1 MNPAYRPTVFGLSE
15 ADCAV
20 LRKTLLEK
28 SFEPV
33 DRGVIREDGT
43 AYKYFAEEHKGT
55 GRPVPVLKE
64 MAKADLEKD
73 ATNQLGVPT
82 GLGLVP
88 YPLEAP
94 AKLLYPVLT
103 PLRNMIPRQTIG
115 GTALYY
121 KRVTG
126 INTTK
131 IWGSVPQATS
141 STTGR
146 NTPIAYNEKDVTET
160 WKTFGMES
168 FFTPEAQRGASST
181 IVPGQN
187 FNAEEFATL
196 SCLQATMMAE
206 EKLILG
212 GNVTILGQV
221 AGITKTGITQ
231 AATTVGTLVAATN
244 YNVQVSALTLAGY
257 YQGSVGGDVAGVLG
271 ENIPAAATVIAT
283 TAGGNAGDESLTITW
298 TAVRGAVAYNVF
310 LLTGGA
316 AKYSKTVLTNYAQ
329 LLDTGTGAVANAVDQ
344 TANANDFDGLI
355 AISEASTSGYYL
367 ALPVTATGSST
378 FTGDNKTGVNEI
390 DTALKS
396 FWDTYRLGPGLIV
409 AQSTQRKKISEI
421 VLGSSTPIFRVQLEA
436 GSSTV
441 TGGIFVNSLLNPYT
455 GEEVPL
461 MTHPDIPAG
470 TVLFLTFDLGKWYP
484 NANIVSNIEMKLA
497 WDYQREDFART
508 ARRTDFGVYASGG
521 LVVRF
526 PSAMGAITC
535 IG

>member
-1 MNPAYRPTVFGLSE
+1 MNQLRPTVFGLNE
-15 ADCAV
+15 AEIAV

-33 DRGVIREDGT
+33 NRGEYV
-43 AYKYFAEEHKGT
+43 AALHSGT

-64 MAKADLEKD
+64 LVPEIEKD
-73 ATNQLGVPT
+73 ATNQLGVVT

-103 PLRNMIPRQTIG
+103 PLRNMIPRSVVG
-115 GTALYY
+115 GASLYY

-131 IWGSVPQATS
+131 IWGSVAQATS
-141 STTGR
+141 NTTGR
-146 NTPIAYNEKDVTET
+146 NAPIAYNEKDVTET
-160 WKTFGMES
+160 WKSFGMES

-181 IVPGQN
+181 VVPGQN

-196 SCLQATMMAE
+196 SCLQATMLAE

-212 GNVTILGQV
+212 GNNTALGNVSGVTKSGVTQDATGIGSLTAATTYFITVTALTLQGYFQGVQGQV
-221 AGITKTGITQ
+221 AAVDQAGEGTGTE
-231 AATTVGTLVAATN
+231 
-244 YNVQVSALTLAGY
+244 VS
-257 YQGSVGGDVAGVLG
+257 
-271 ENIPAAATVIAT
+271 IAT
-283 TAGGNAGDESLTITW
+283 TTGGTAGDKAIKVTW
-298 TAVRGAVAYNVF
+298 TPVRGAVAYNVYIAS
-310 LLTGGA
+310 TTGA
-316 AKYSKTVLTNYAQ
+316 ANSKY
-329 LLDTGTGAVANAVDQ
+329 VATTTQNLYDITSVPAGNRINAADQ
-344 TANANDFDGLI
+344 TANANDFNGLI
-355 AISEASTSGYYL
+355 AIAEASTSGYFASL
-367 ALPVTATGSST
+367 GGATAAT

-390 DTALKS
+390 DTMLKS
-396 FWDTYRLGPGLIV
+396 LWDSYRLGPGVLV
-409 AQSTQRKKISEI
+409 AQSTERKKISQI
-421 VLGSSTPIFRVQLEA
+421 VLGSSTPVFRVQLEA
-436 GSSTV
+436 GSSSV
-441 TGGIFVNSLLNPYT
+441 TGGIFVNSILNPYT

-461 MTHPDIPAG
+461 MTHPDIPQG
-470 TVLFLTFDLGKWYP
+470 TLLALTFDLGKWYP

-526 PSAMGAITC
+526 PSALGAITC
-535 IG
+535 IA

>member
-1 MNPAYRPTVFGLSE
+1 MSMIRPTVFGLSE

-28 SFEPV
+28 SFDPV
-33 DRGVIREDGT
+33 NRGEYI
-43 AYKYFAEEHKGT
+43 AIEHQGT
-55 GRPVPVLKE
+55 GRPIAVAKELVPDT
-64 MAKADLEKD
+64 AKD

-103 PLRNMIPRQTIG
+103 PLRNMIPRSVVG
-115 GTALYY
+115 GTSLYY

-131 IWGSVPQATS
+131 LWGSVAQATN

-146 NTPIAYNEKDVTET
+146 NSVIAYNEKDVTET

-196 SCLQATMMAE
+196 SCLQATMLAE

-212 GNVTILGQV
+212 GNNTALGNVTGL
-221 AGITKTGITQ
+221 TKSGVTQ
-231 AATTVGTLVAATN
+231 AATGVGSLTAATAYFLTVTPLTLQGYFQGATGQVAAVDTPGEGTGAE
-244 YNVQVSALTLAGY
+244 QSISTATG
-257 YQGSVGGDVAGVLG
+257 GS
-271 ENIPAAATVIAT
+271 
-283 TAGGNAGDESLTITW
+283 AGDKTISFTW
-298 TAVRGAVAYNVF
+298 TPVRGAVAYNVYIAASS
-310 LLTGGA
+310 GA
-316 AKYSKTVLTNYAQ
+316 ANSKYVATTTQNLYSVASVPAGNRIN
-329 LLDTGTGAVANAVDQ
+329 GADL
-344 TANANDFDGLI
+344 TANANDFNGLI
-355 AISEASTSGYYL
+355 AISEASTSGYFTSL
-367 ALPVTATGSST
+367 GGATAAT

-390 DTALKS
+390 DVALKS
-396 FWDTYRLGPGLIV
+396 FWDNYRLGPGVIV
-409 AQSTQRKKISEI
+409 AQSTERKKISQI
-421 VLGSSTPIFRVQLEA
+421 VLGSTTPVFRVQLEA

-441 TGGIFVNSLLNPYT
+441 TGGIFVNSILNPYT

-461 MTHPDIPAG
+461 MTHPDIPQG

-497 WDYQREDFART
+497 WDYQREDFARV

-526 PSAMGAITC
+526 PSALGAITC
-535 IG
+535 IA